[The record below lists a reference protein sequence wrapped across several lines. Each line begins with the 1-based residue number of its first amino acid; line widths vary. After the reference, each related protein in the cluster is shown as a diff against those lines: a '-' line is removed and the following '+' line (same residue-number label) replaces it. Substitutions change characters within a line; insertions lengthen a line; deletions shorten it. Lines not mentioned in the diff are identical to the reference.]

1 MDYLLLLQNFREWS
15 GGIFDSFF
23 THITMGG
30 EYEFGILFTAL
41 IYWIINKNY
50 GIFMIWNLFLGLL
63 TNQFLK
69 VTACIY
75 RPWILDS
82 RIHPV
87 KIAMQK
93 PAVIHS
99 LVDIQQLR
107 QAQWEHWLKKFGK
120 TRNGLLFF

>member
-1 MDYLLLLQNFREWS
+1 MNSFLHIQMDYLLLLQNFREWS

-50 GIFMIWNLFLGLL
+50 GIFMVWNLFLGLL

-69 VTACIY
+69 VSACIY

-87 KIAMQK
+87 
-93 PAVIHS
+93 VIHS
-99 LVDIQQLR
+99 QAGILQLQ
-107 QAQWEHWLKKFGK
+107 QAQWEL
-120 TRNGLLFF
+120 